1 MARRVSQR
9 ERTQEAH
16 PDDVPLTKRQQLQED
31 RWSHVPEVLGNDHGR
46 NDDVQV
52 STKPQFVLSSL
63 TFEDIYLLIIIQIQ
77 RSRGC
82 EKREIGGVRESNL
95 RLKTVE

>member
-16 PDDVPLTKRQQLQED
+16 PDDAPLTKRQQLQED
-31 RWSHVPEVLGNDHGR
+31 RWSHVPEVLGNDHIR

-52 STKPQFVLSSL
+52 HTKPQFVVLFSS
-63 TFEDIYLLIIIQIQ
+63 FQI
-77 RSRGC
+77 SC
-82 EKREIGGVRESNL
+82 MI
-95 RLKTVE
+95 